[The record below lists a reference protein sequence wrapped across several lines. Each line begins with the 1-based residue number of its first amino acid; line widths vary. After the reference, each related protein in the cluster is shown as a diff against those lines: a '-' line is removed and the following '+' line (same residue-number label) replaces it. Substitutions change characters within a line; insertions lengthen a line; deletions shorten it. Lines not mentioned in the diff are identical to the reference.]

1 MLHLAF
7 LSFIRR
13 PLTRLILLFLI
24 ALACALPVFL
34 LQTAGGLYDGINR
47 AVSPFPILV
56 GAKGSSYQLVLNTVF
71 LRDKPIGNITHDDME
86 KLASDPH
93 TEAVYPLAFGDNY
106 RGFRIAGTNA
116 DIFDFRP
123 DKKKGPWLSI
133 AEGRC
138 FAEEGDVVIGS
149 ETARLTGLRIGDT
162 FHSVH
167 GASVKGRAHQHTL
180 KVVGILV
187 PVKGPYDTA
196 ILTDIRDVWE
206 SHGAAAEA
214 QKEVTA
220 LLVVPK
226 GYKEAMQLLSSYQ
239 RQKDVQMLFPSQT
252 IISLYAMVGQTK
264 DFWEILT
271 AGLLAVSI
279 LITLLAMYWSTLG
292 RLSELALLRA
302 LGAGK
307 GDIRRLLL
315 AEAAILLLAGSFA
328 GWLLGYGGGVLTAK
342 LIASHAAVVME
353 TAPDP
358 RGLLIIPFMTAVGTL
373 AALIP
378 AWLIQRKDVVGDLG

>member
-47 AVSPFPILV
+47 AVSPFPILA

-71 LRDKPIGNITHDDME
+71 LRDKPIGNITHDDVE

-138 FAEEGDVVIGS
+138 FVEEGDVVIGS

-167 GASVKGRAHQHTL
+167 GASAKGRAHNHTL
-180 KVVGILV
+180 KVVGILA

-206 SHGAAAEA
+206 AHGTAAEA
-214 QKEVTA
+214 Q
-220 LLVVPK
+220 
-226 GYKEAMQLLSSYQ
+226 
-239 RQKDVQMLFPSQT
+239 
-252 IISLYAMVGQTK
+252 
-264 DFWEILT
+264 
-271 AGLLAVSI
+271 
-279 LITLLAMYWSTLG
+279 
-292 RLSELALLRA
+292 
-302 LGAGK
+302 
-307 GDIRRLLL
+307 
-315 AEAAILLLAGSFA
+315 
-328 GWLLGYGGGVLTAK
+328 
-342 LIASHAAVVME
+342 
-353 TAPDP
+353 
-358 RGLLIIPFMTAVGTL
+358 
-373 AALIP
+373 
-378 AWLIQRKDVVGDLG
+378 RKRK

>member
-71 LRDKPIGNITHDDME
+71 LRDKPIGNITHADAE
-86 KLASDPH
+86 KLASDPR

-106 RGFRIAGTNA
+106 RGFRIAGTSA
-116 DIFDFRP
+116 TLFDFCP

-133 AEGRC
+133 AEGRR
-138 FAEEGDVVIGS
+138 FTEEGEVVIGS

-167 GASVKGRAHQHTL
+167 GASAKGRAHNHTL
-180 KVVGILV
+180 KVVGILA

-206 SHGAAAEA
+206 AHGTAAEA

-226 GYKEAMQLLSSYQ
+226 GYKEAMQLLSLYQ

-264 DFWEILT
+264 DFW
-271 AGLLAVSI
+271 
-279 LITLLAMYWSTLG
+279 
-292 RLSELALLRA
+292 
-302 LGAGK
+302 
-307 GDIRRLLL
+307 
-315 AEAAILLLAGSFA
+315 GS
-328 GWLLGYGGGVLTAK
+328 
-342 LIASHAAVVME
+342 
-353 TAPDP
+353 
-358 RGLLIIPFMTAVGTL
+358 
-373 AALIP
+373 
-378 AWLIQRKDVVGDLG
+378 

>member
-71 LRDKPIGNITHDDME
+71 LRDKPIGNIAHSDAE
-86 KLASDPH
+86 KLASDPR

-106 RGFRIAGTNA
+106 RGFRIAGTSA

-123 DKKKGPWLSI
+123 DKKRGPWLSI
-133 AEGRC
+133 AEGRR
-138 FAEEGDVVIGS
+138 FEGEVVIGS

-167 GASVKGRAHQHTL
+167 GASAKGRAHNHTL
-180 KVVGILV
+180 KVVGILA

-206 SHGAAAEA
+206 AHGTAAEA

-264 DFWEILT
+264 DFWGILT
-271 AGLLAVSI
+271 ACLLAVSI

>member
-167 GASVKGRAHQHTL
+167 GASAKGRAHNHTL
-180 KVVGILV
+180 KVVGILA

-206 SHGAAAEA
+206 AHGTAAEA

-226 GYKEAMQLLSSYQ
+226 GYKEAMQLLSLYQ

-264 DFWEILT
+264 DFWEILRLVFWRFLSSSHFWRCT
-271 AGLLAVSI
+271 GARSAVSRS
-279 LITLLAMYWSTLG
+279 LRSCAHWG
-292 RLSELALLRA
+292 RERGTS
-302 LGAGK
+302 AGCCSRK
-307 GDIRRLLL
+307 RRYSFSPLPSPAGFWVM
-315 AEAAILLLAGSFA
+315 AEAFLRRSSSRLMRRS
-328 GWLLGYGGGVLTAK
+328 
-342 LIASHAAVVME
+342 
-353 TAPDP
+353 
-358 RGLLIIPFMTAVGTL
+358 
-373 AALIP
+373 
-378 AWLIQRKDVVGDLG
+378 

>member
-7 LSFIRR
+7 LSLIRR

-24 ALACALPVFL
+24 ALVCALPVFL

-71 LRDKPIGNITHDDME
+71 LRDKPIGNITRADAE
-86 KLASDPH
+86 KLAADPR

-106 RGFRIAGTNA
+106 RGFRIAGTSG

-123 DKKKGPWLSI
+123 DKKGPWLSI
-133 AEGRC
+133 AEGRR
-138 FAEEGDVVIGS
+138 FAGEGDVVIGS

-167 GASVKGRAHQHTL
+167 GASAKGRAHQHTL
-180 KVVGILV
+180 KVVGILA

-206 SHGAAAEA
+206 AHGAAAEV

-264 DFWEILT
+264 DFWKIMT

-315 AEAAILLLAGSFA
+315 AEAAILLLAGSFT
-328 GWLLGYGGGVLTAK
+328 GWLLGYSGGVLTAK

-358 RGLLIIPFMTAVGTL
+358 RGLLIIPFMTVVGTL

-378 AWLIQRKDVVGDLG
+378 AWLIQRKDVVGNL

>member
-7 LSFIRR
+7 LSLIRR

-34 LQTAGGLYDGINR
+34 LQTAGGLYEGINR

-71 LRDKPIGNITHDDME
+71 LRDKPIGNIAHSDAE
-86 KLASDPH
+86 ALASDPH
-93 TEAVYPLAFGDNY
+93 AEAVYPLAFGDNY

-123 DKKKGPWLSI
+123 DKKGLWLSI
-133 AEGRC
+133 AEGRR
-138 FAEEGDVVIGS
+138 FEKEGDVVIGS

-167 GASVKGRAHQHTL
+167 GASAKGRAHQHTL
-180 KVVGILV
+180 KVVGILA

-206 SHGAAAEA
+206 AHGAAAEA
-214 QKEVTA
+214 QKEVTV

-264 DFWEILT
+264 DFWKILT

-315 AEAAILLLAGSFA
+315 AEAAILLLTGSFT

-378 AWLIQRKDVVGDLG
+378 AWLIQRKDVVGN

>member
-1 MLHLAF
+1 MLYLAY

-34 LQTAGGLYDGINR
+34 LQTAGGLYEGINR

-71 LRDKPIGNITHDDME
+71 LRDKPIGNITHADAE
-86 KLASDPH
+86 KLASDPR
-93 TEAVYPLAFGDNY
+93 TAAVYPLAFGDNY
-106 RGFRIAGTNA
+106 RGFRIVGTSE
-116 DIFDFRP
+116 DIFDFCP
-123 DKKKGPWLSI
+123 DKKKSPWLSI
-133 AEGRC
+133 AEGRR
-138 FAEEGDVVIGS
+138 FEGEGDVVIGS
-149 ETARLTGLRIGDT
+149 ETARLTGLSVGDT

-167 GASVKGRAHQHTL
+167 GGSAKGRAHPHTL
-180 KVVGILV
+180 RVVGILA

-206 SHGAAAEA
+206 THGAAAKAE
-214 QKEVTA
+214 KEVTA

-271 AGLLAVSI
+271 AALLGVSL

-302 LGAGK
+302 LGAGR

-315 AEAAILLLAGSFA
+315 AEAAILLLAGSFT

-358 RGLLIIPFMTAVGTL
+358 RGLLIIPFMTVLGTL
-373 AALIP
+373 TAMIP
-378 AWLIQRKDVVGDLG
+378 AWIIQKKDVVGNLG

>member
-34 LQTAGGLYDGINR
+34 LQTAIGLYDGINR

-116 DIFDFRP
+116 DIFDLRP

-167 GASVKGRAHQHTL
+167 GASAKGRAHNHTL
-180 KVVGILV
+180 KVVGILA

-206 SHGAAAEA
+206 AHGTAAEA

-226 GYKEAMQLLSSYQ
+226 GYKEAMQLLSLYQ

-264 DFWEILT
+264 DFWGILT
-271 AGLLAVSI
+271 ACLLSVSI
-279 LITLLAMYWSTLG
+279 LITPFGDVLEHA
-292 RLSELALLRA
+292 RPA
-302 LGAGK
+302 LGACAPARTG
-307 GDIRRLLL
+307 GR
-315 AEAAILLLAGSFA
+315 EGGHSPAAAL
-328 GWLLGYGGGVLTAK
+328 GGGDTPSRRFLHR
-342 LIASHAAVVME
+342 LAS
-353 TAPDP
+353 
-358 RGLLIIPFMTAVGTL
+358 GLWRRRSHREAHRVSCGGRDGNS
-373 AALIP
+373 A
-378 AWLIQRKDVVGDLG
+378 

>member
-34 LQTAGGLYDGINR
+34 LQTAVGLYDGINR

-71 LRDKPIGNITHDDME
+71 LRDKPIGNITHADAE
-86 KLASDPH
+86 KLASDPR

-106 RGFRIAGTNA
+106 RGFRIVGTSA
-116 DIFDFRP
+116 TLFDFCP

-133 AEGRC
+133 AEGRR
-138 FAEEGDVVIGS
+138 FTEEGEVIIGS

-167 GASVKGRAHQHTL
+167 GASAKGRAHAHPL
-180 KVVGILV
+180 KVVGILA

-206 SHGAAAEA
+206 AHGMAAEA

-220 LLVVPK
+220 LPV
-226 GYKEAMQLLSSYQ
+226 ADHHLSLCDGGADEGFLGDLDCRSSGGLHPHHTFG
-239 RQKDVQMLFPSQT
+239 DVLEHARPSDGACAPART
-252 IISLYAMVGQTK
+252 G
-264 DFWEILT
+264 
-271 AGLLAVSI
+271 
-279 LITLLAMYWSTLG
+279 G
-292 RLSELALLRA
+292 REGGHSPFAA
-302 LGAGK
+302 LGG
-307 GDIRRLLL
+307 GDTPSRRFLHRL
-315 AEAAILLLAGSFA
+315 ASGLWRRRSHCEAHRVSCGSCDGNSA
-328 GWLLGYGGGVLTAK
+328 
-342 LIASHAAVVME
+342 
-353 TAPDP
+353 
-358 RGLLIIPFMTAVGTL
+358 
-373 AALIP
+373 
-378 AWLIQRKDVVGDLG
+378 

>member
-1 MLHLAF
+1 MALK
-7 LSFIRR
+7 RR
-13 PLTRLILLFLI
+13 RILI
-24 ALACALPVFL
+24 AL
-34 LQTAGGLYDGINR
+34 R
-47 AVSPFPILV
+47 
-56 GAKGSSYQLVLNTVF
+56 
-71 LRDKPIGNITHDDME
+71 
-86 KLASDPH
+86 
-93 TEAVYPLAFGDNY
+93 
-106 RGFRIAGTNA
+106 
-116 DIFDFRP
+116 
-123 DKKKGPWLSI
+123 
-133 AEGRC
+133 
-138 FAEEGDVVIGS
+138 DVVIGS

-167 GASVKGRAHQHTL
+167 GASAKGRAHNHTL
-180 KVVGILV
+180 KVVGILA

-206 SHGAAAEA
+206 SHGVAAEA

>member
-34 LQTAGGLYDGINR
+34 LQTAGGLYDGINH
-47 AVSPFPILV
+47 AVSPFPILA

-71 LRDKPIGNITHDDME
+71 LRDKPIGNITHDDVE

-93 TEAVYPLAFGDNY
+93 TEAVYPLAFWDNY

-167 GASVKGRAHQHTL
+167 GASAKGRAHNHTL
-180 KVVGILV
+180 KVVGILA

-206 SHGAAAEA
+206 AHGTAAEA

-226 GYKEAMQLLSSYQ
+226 GYKEAMQLLSLYQ

-264 DFWEILT
+264 DFWGVLT
-271 AGLLAVSI
+271 ACLLAVSI

-302 LGAGK
+302 LGG
-307 GDIRRLLL
+307 R
-315 AEAAILLLAGSFA
+315 E
-328 GWLLGYGGGVLTAK
+328 GGHSPA
-342 LIASHAAVVME
+342 
-353 TAPDP
+353 
-358 RGLLIIPFMTAVGTL
+358 
-373 AALIP
+373 AALGSGDTSSRRFLH
-378 AWLIQRKDVVGDLG
+378 WLAFWLWRRRPYCEAHRVSRGGRDGNST

>member
-47 AVSPFPILV
+47 AVSPFPILA

-71 LRDKPIGNITHDDME
+71 LRDKPIGNITHDDVE

-149 ETARLTGLRIGDT
+149 ETA
-162 FHSVH
+162 
-167 GASVKGRAHQHTL
+167 
-180 KVVGILV
+180 
-187 PVKGPYDTA
+187 
-196 ILTDIRDVWE
+196 
-206 SHGAAAEA
+206 
-214 QKEVTA
+214 

-226 GYKEAMQLLSSYQ
+226 GYKEAMQLLSLYQ

-264 DFWEILT
+264 DFWGVLT
-271 AGLLAVSI
+271 ACLLAVSI

-302 LGAGK
+302 LGVGK

-315 AEAAILLLAGSFA
+315 SEAAILLLAGSFT
-328 GWLLGYGGGVLTAK
+328 GWLLGYGGGVLTVK

-353 TAPDP
+353 TAPDT
-358 RGLLIIPFMTAVGTL
+358 RGLLIIPFMTVVGTL

-378 AWLIQRKDVVGDLG
+378 AWLIQRKDVAGNLG